1 MGESRTFFHW
11 GGGSEG
17 YLILA
22 GGGSVR
28 GIFSVNLLFKFKK
41 YLTFFRASGPTKED
55 PRASLYNFYQAN
67 G

>member
-17 YLILA
+17 YLILV
-22 GGGSVR
+22 GGGVR

>member
-1 MGESRTFFHW
+1 MGESRKFFHW
-11 GGGSEG
+11 VFNFGGR
-17 YLILA
+17 
-22 GGGSVR
+22 GGVR

>member
-22 GGGSVR
+22 GGGVR

-41 YLTFFRASGPTKED
+41 YLIFFRASGPTKED
-55 PRASLYNFYQAN
+55 PRASL
-67 G
+67 